1 MDRTPVVNI
10 HVNASQSIE
19 ICIPDNLPNPAMY
32 GIVLDVKDVA
42 NNVKHARRFVMF
54 DNSSVILARDGNP
67 LHSTTAAASTGYKWQ
82 TNHGDLCYSWKDRYH
97 NDKLKVLLRPIKP
110 DYHGHFTGI
119 YEQISGILPVSGTEN
134 VDGITEFYFSLS
146 NDTSILFVNETVR
159 NVTTQKICLSL
170 PLQDGETYRFDIVAK
185 DIMNHTFSEHV
196 YTHVDSSEPE
206 IFDIGLE
213 KDGYKLLNV
222 HNSSDLSKMI
232 LKFNALDIHSGLYS
246 VDWSLGTSFGGHDIG
261 NGSLGIAR
269 LGPNDICPEHSNCY
283 CPSVGVCA
291 YYNFSL
297 SLNSLVHLNT
307 HNGNHNRVYHF
318 TLSVTND
325 ARLSFVEHKE
335 VLADDSPPAVGVVS
349 EGSVVGEDIDYTSEE
364 TVTVNWDGFIDHESG
379 IHSYKVGVGN
389 SCLDKDAFGGINNSD
404 VTLHDETSIITTTF
418 QSARV
423 TLAAEGQYFVTVVA
437 YNNAME
443 SSDPVCSDGIVLD
456 KTPPLITN
464 VTLKSAT
471 STECMVCSEG
481 TAWYI
486 TRNLTKYKVSDG
498 HCDEL
503 CRNTTVN
510 EFLSLLPVEGLQP
523 SQTKPCFISDG
534 HGTIYLPI
542 DLIDLQWDVI
552 DTGSQIRDVYI
563 GVGSTEDSSLSPD
576 LIDYHKSSHTDY
588 YKSRHVGL
596 SDGDEIYIF
605 VKITNSAVLT
615 STATIGPVI
624 VDETPP
630 VCPTSL
636 PVLIQ
641 NGSLYIYWSEG
652 AIADEEQK
660 EPIST
665 FLYRVDK
672 ESTCRCSSK
681 MDDPDADTCVVK
693 GQICLNI
700 PLPELHVYDSDFQ
713 LTFTIQ
719 LHVFNHAGYHCTVNT
734 DNFRLPSQNPPGH
747 GRQGEYVSLFKQMDD
762 PDADTCV
769 VKGQICLNIPLPELH
784 VYDSDFQL
792 TFTIQLH
799 VFNHAGYHC
808 TVNTDNFRLPSQNPP
823 GHGVVYDVIRNDGA
837 YVDGR
842 QDIDVSVSL
851 EEFCVTWEGFSHVGD
866 MTHELGMGEVPG
878 TDDTIPFHEVPDR
891 KLYCENATNLSHY
904 RRYFVTVRAITS
916 GGSTDAISDGF
927 TIINPR
933 HVMTSLR
940 VFDGN
945 GCTGKIGTPVERKFG
960 TVNIYTPSKINL
972 HIGHTYSLVSNA
984 SLTIASAEAIVTVHT
999 TIDLVNY
1006 YQFLPLTAKPQ
1017 FNVASDTNRS
1027 FSLHILNC
1035 VSDADSQISRDI
1047 ASLYWDQGK
1056 LSSYV
1061 SHFEVEFLSLAEGT
1075 GEPLVID
1082 FTTVSGHLN
1091 SFSFGTVNLVKGR
1104 YFFALR
1110 QCVEYTCF
1118 DWVKTNG
1125 FALIDHFYE
1134 SFSMSSWM
1142 NRTGPECSDIQL
1154 TIADLQC
1161 SNSISRGMDKSVA
1174 IRWGIFRDK
1183 DLKIQLTDW
1192 NLYIIESNSTT
1203 VELSTCQKLSLHPH
1217 VKMQTCVEVFCPEGS
1232 MGSRCGPLIV
1242 TEDPNVF
1249 DKHQLYEVDSDSDD
1263 IRHNTE
1269 LFYASNIGDK
1279 LAWLHGSEIDFTG
1292 KSFRPGGVIL
1302 GMGDRAITWYL
1313 LRNKYNFTQP
1323 CEVNPDCVATVE
1335 TVGGLSAFQGINL
1348 DVEIVYYIC
1357 AVTTI
1362 VEDGIPSVQ
1371 TCGNGFVVDITPPVV
1386 GDVIFTSDNG
1396 FITQASSLIIHWDGF
1411 QDFDGYRTLGY
1422 PSSIARFYIFRSNPY
1437 AQDVVP
1443 ETDVGLY
1450 HSARVQNPTL
1460 TPGVTYYVTVTAFDH
1475 VGHHTTAVSNG
1486 VMFDNTPPVTGTISV
1501 GTYLKQ
1507 SDIVSEEITVHWTG
1521 VRDNESGISKTRL
1534 GVGSSKHQ
1542 PDVIDYRDCSGE
1554 FTSLSDL
1561 ETLHDGHRYYVILL
1575 PHSGIKYYSAG
1586 LGTSPLLDDVKPLS
1600 FTGTKTESQWISN
1613 FIPGMTYYCTVQAC
1627 NGAGLCT
1634 SVSSNGFITDNS
1646 PPLPGIVH
1654 VGIDGHHSRFWP
1666 HSDSIQ
1672 MQWFGFVDVESK
1684 IQNYE
1689 VCVRHTNNSDCD
1701 ILTFTNVFLSNT
1713 VTLPVTLSE
1722 RVSLSVEVRANN
1734 PLDMSTRSV
1743 SDTFIVD
1750 TTPPVVLSPPVLGRE
1765 NTNTNVTVQIDP
1777 TVVMMNWKFEDQD
1790 SPIVK
1795 QIIRMRAHADGH
1807 TPIENVYLSG
1817 ETSHIITLD
1826 PKHPLRPLVILT
1838 LLLWTAC
1845 NEAGLCTSSTSN
1857 GLLIDP
1863 TPPQDHRTYT
1873 MAPHS
1878 CDAAF
1883 AIRIAHV
1890 LFISEKVSLVEVDVD
1905 CTESNYTDD
1914 FDMNINIQHD
1924 GKYNDQEVL
1933 TSSACISAA
1942 WTVSGT
1948 QKHVIKRMEWSMG
1961 QQGMAVGTGIFD
1973 PLLENLWYDADID
1986 FQPNTTHT
1994 GCHWSGFS
2002 DPHSGI
2008 KYYSAGL
2015 GTSPLLD
2022 DVKPLSFTGTKT
2034 ESQWISNFIPGMTYY
2049 CTVQACNG
2057 AGLCTSV
2064 SSNGF
2069 ITDNSPPLPGIVHV
2083 GIDGHHS
2090 RFWPHSDSIQMQWF
2104 GFVDVESKIQNYEV
2118 CVRHTNNSDCDIL
2131 TFTNVFLSNTVTLP
2145 VTLSERV
2152 SLSVEVRA
2160 NNPLDMSTRSVS
2172 DTFIVDTTPPVVL
2185 SPPVLGREN
2194 TNTNV
2199 TVQID
2204 PTVVMMNWKFEDQ
2217 DSPIVKQIIR
2227 MRAHADGH
2235 TPIENVYLSGETSH
2249 IITLDPKHPLRP
2261 GDTYTAVVTA
2271 CNEAGLCTSSTSNG
2285 LLIDPTPPHQGG
2297 IIEPI
2302 PWHLSPNPNETKSFV
2317 NLTLYGFKDLESEIR
2332 TYYVTVGNTYS
2343 GSEISDGILT
2353 FISSESDD
2361 ESEKFQLTLNG
2372 RLHSGQ
2378 QMVLSVWADNNAGL
2392 FSSIGRVTVT
2402 VIASDNK
2409 NTFGYLEILKHSCD
2423 AAYCNKDCTCA
2434 VISQKCHSVE
2444 VDVDCT
2450 ESNYTDDFDMNIN
2463 IQHDGKYNDQEVLT
2477 SSACISAA
2485 WTVSGTQKHVIKRM
2499 EWSMGQQGMAVG
2511 TGIFDPLLE
2520 NLWYDVGQKTSVTYC
2535 LRGGKSLL
2543 HDTKYVVYVRSWT
2556 STSHYT
2562 VFTSHPVHIDNTAP
2576 SVRRG
2581 KYIIENSN
2589 KTCSR
2594 DVDFTSTLATIS
2606 SCWTGVFTDP
2616 QSGIHSYQVALGTI
2630 PGGDDLVS
2638 NMNIGLNTLM
2648 SWSDLSLSP
2657 GTKYYVTVTCIN
2669 NVGIQQKLVSDGF
2682 VVDNEHPYAGIVYNT
2697 DRYHNA
2703 HVHNS
2708 RDIGVSFRGFHDRHS
2723 AITRFSVAYEI
2734 LDQGLVKDNIGLE
2747 FADIGFQTSFV
2758 FYNTSLVTGQWF
2770 RFAVKAKDSAGFESN
2785 IVYSPPALLDSTPP
2799 VHVKI
2804 SSVSEV
2810 DNITSVNG
2818 TVCWTKYL
2826 GHPGPTV
2833 YKLYI
2838 ALSNMTSL
2846 NEFEVSFENKKQ
2858 IHSVSS
2864 EIGGI
2869 YSAAISLVTSPFYDG
2884 NRSLSV
2890 LAYDIPINTTVDVT
2904 LSVSDN
2910 ITETGL
2916 TDDVVAVH
2924 QVSLTELNINTDI
2937 MDLESGMREIY
2948 VGAGTSKGGFQLHPL
2963 KRVPASYNILL
2974 PVEAPHGQAVHVT
2987 VTAVNQAGTWSH
2999 FYSSSLL
3006 MDHTPP
3012 SIANASMSITYKDFG
3027 DRILTK
3033 VKVRWEVIEDESSEV
3048 ACSCEISKNK
3058 ATRMLHYGNSET
3070 ELETPFLL
3078 IDHGTDI
3085 SARITCFNIANLQES
3100 TLVGPETVTLFA
3112 PNVSDARI
3120 SFDTALAT
3128 SSGLPVIQSSSGV
3141 MFSWEIPHDTSG
3153 INGNSYRIRRGANIL
3168 TQWEN
3173 TELRNYA
3180 SLDYVLPDQDGI
3192 YTVEI
3197 QACGQDNMF
3206 CQLVNGTFLIARTP
3220 PTLTGLSPS
3229 LSRLGD
3235 AIVLTWNGV
3244 FNVHAELL
3252 PRYTVTVGTDLGFSD
3267 LVRLV
3272 QTTDR
3277 HVTFKDF
3284 KGSDAYVTITCSYVT
3299 GLFTNFVDKVT
3310 MV

>member
-1 MDRTPVVNI
+1 MMMEIRKYVLRGHNYFFISSYPKGTCSWEDRWCWPGNCGNSNYAKDCQCESPSFTTVVDDNQSRCQLAKVPEVLTCRMMVIDTNNDALMSHIPPNSSSHCSNQGDFYGNLQVDRIVTNTSFELLVNVTHVPKPDYVTNHAFGVTDVDISIVIKTITGGENTIKTTNLHSDPQSNDPKHLMSFDTVINNERSAGHLSNGQRLCLRFIAHGGGHLISKNIISDDHDESLVPFSKTRTTKDLCYHFDDAHPVHCLETDTCVSEPLDVGSRILTNRNFQVIVNGWDDPTPVPGNLQYASGIDTYSITVYGVKEAGPGQIEMSRTPVVNI
-10 HVNASQSIE
+10 HVNASQSIA
-19 ICIPDNLPNPAMY
+19 IRIPDNLPNPAMY

-42 NNVKHARRFVMF
+42 NNVKHARRFVIF
-54 DNSSVILARDGNP
+54 DNSSEILTREDNH
-67 LHSTTAAASTGYKWQ
+67 LYSTTGAASTGYKWQ
-82 TNHGDLCYSWKDRYH
+82 TNPGDLCYSWKDRYH
-97 NDKLKVLLRPIKP
+97 NDKLKVLLRPIQP
-110 DYHGHFTGI
+110 DHHGHFTGI

-146 NDTSILFVNETVR
+146 NDTSVLFVNETVQ
-159 NVTTQKICLSL
+159 NFTSQKICLSL
-170 PLQDGETYRFDIVAK
+170 PLQDGETYRLDIVAK
-185 DIMNHTFSEHV
+185 DIVNHTFSEHI

-246 VDWSLGTSFGGHDIG
+246 VDWSLGTTFGGHDIG

-269 LGPNDICPEHSNCY
+269 LGPNEICPEYSNCY

-364 TVTVNWDGFIDHESG
+364 TVTVHWDGFIDHESG

-471 STECMVCSEG
+471 STGCMVCSEG

-563 GVGSTEDSSLSPD
+563 GVGSTEYSSLSPD
-576 LIDYHKSSHTDY
+576 LIDYHISSHTDY

-605 VKITNSAVLT
+605 VKITNTAALT
-615 STATIGPVI
+615 STASIGPVI

-630 VCPTSL
+630 VCPPSL

-641 NGSLYIYWSEG
+641 NGSLYIYWSGG

-665 FLYRVDK
+665 FLYRVGRQGEYVSLFKQMGD
-672 ESTCRCSSK
+672 S
-681 MDDPDADTCVVK
+681 DADTCVVK
-693 GQICLNI
+693 GQICVNI
-700 PLPELHVYDSDFQ
+700 PLPELHVYDSDLQ

-734 DNFRLPSQNPPGH
+734 DNF
-747 GRQGEYVSLFKQMDD
+747 Y
-762 PDADTCV
+762 
-769 VKGQICLNIPLPELH
+769 
-784 VYDSDFQL
+784 
-792 TFTIQLH
+792 
-799 VFNHAGYHC
+799 
-808 TVNTDNFRLPSQNPP
+808 LPSQNPP
-823 GHGVVYDVIRNDGA
+823 GHGVVYDVLRNDGGYA
-837 YVDGR
+837 DGIE
-842 QDIDVSVSL
+842 DIDVSVSL

-866 MTHELGMGEVPG
+866 MTHELGIGEVPG
-878 TDDTIPFHEVPDR
+878 TDDTIPFHEVPNR

-916 GGSTDAISDGF
+916 GGSTDTISDGF
-927 TIINPR
+927 TVINPMDI
-933 HVMTSLR
+933 MTSLR

-945 GCTGKIGTPVERKFG
+945 GCAGKIGTPVEQKFG

-984 SLTIASAEAIVTVHT
+984 SLTIDSAEAIVTVHT
-999 TIDLVNY
+999 TINLVNY
-1006 YQFLPLTAKPQ
+1006 YQFLPLIAKPQ
-1017 FNVASDTNRS
+1017 FKVASDTNRS

-1035 VSDADSQISRDI
+1035 VPDVDSQISRDI
-1047 ASLYWDQGK
+1047 ASLYWNQGK

-1061 SHFEVEFLSLAEGT
+1061 SHYEVEFLSLAEGT

-1125 FALIDHFYE
+1125 FALIDHLYE
-1134 SFSMSSWM
+1134 GFSMSSWM

-1161 SNSISRGMDKSVA
+1161 SNGVSGGMDKSVA

-1203 VELSTCQKLSLHPH
+1203 VELSTCQKLPLYPH

-1249 DKHQLYEVDSDSDD
+1249 DKHQLYEVDSDADD
-1263 IRHNTE
+1263 IRHNKE

-1279 LAWLHGSEIDFTG
+1279 LAWLHGSELDFTG

-1313 LRNKYNFTQP
+1313 LRNTYNFTQP

-1348 DVEIVYYIC
+1348 DFEIVYYIC

-1362 VEDGIPSVQ
+1362 VKDDIPSVQ

-1396 FITQASSLIIHWDGF
+1396 FITQESSLIIHWDGF

-1422 PSSIARFYIFRSNPY
+1422 PSSIARFTYSVGSNPY

-1450 HSARVQNPTL
+1450 HSARVNNPTL
-1460 TPGVTYYVTVTAFDH
+1460 IPGVTYYVTVTAFDH
-1475 VGHHTTAVSNG
+1475 VGHQTTAVSNG

-1542 PDVIDYRDCSGE
+1542 PDVINYQDCSGE
-1554 FTSLSDL
+1554 FASLSDL
-1561 ETLHDGHRYYVILL
+1561 ETLHDGHSYYVILPVTNGAEL
-1575 PHSGIKYYSAG
+1575 SSATASDEFVMDRSSPARGVVKDGLLEVSDRFAPAVGIVRDGLLEVSDRFAPAVGIVRDGLLGVTDRSSPAVGIVRDGLLEVGDLSSPAVDIVKDGLLEVSDRSASTMGIVRDGLLEVSYRSAPAVGIIRDGLLEVSDRSAPARWDCQGWSSG
-1586 LGTSPLLDDVKPLS
+1586 
-1600 FTGTKTESQWISN
+1600 ESQWISN

-1654 VGIDGHHSRFWP
+1654 VGINGHHSRFWP
-1666 HSDSIQ
+1666 HPDSIQ

-1713 VTLPVTLSE
+1713 VTLPVTLPE

-1826 PKHPLRPLVILT
+1826 PKHPL
-1838 LLLWTAC
+1838 
-1845 NEAGLCTSSTSN
+1845 
-1857 GLLIDP
+1857 
-1863 TPPQDHRTYT
+1863 
-1873 MAPHS
+1873 
-1878 CDAAF
+1878 
-1883 AIRIAHV
+1883 
-1890 LFISEKVSLVEVDVD
+1890 K
-1905 CTESNYTDD
+1905 
-1914 FDMNINIQHD
+1914 
-1924 GKYNDQEVL
+1924 
-1933 TSSACISAA
+1933 
-1942 WTVSGT
+1942 
-1948 QKHVIKRMEWSMG
+1948 
-1961 QQGMAVGTGIFD
+1961 
-1973 PLLENLWYDADID
+1973 
-1986 FQPNTTHT
+1986 
-1994 GCHWSGFS
+1994 
-2002 DPHSGI
+2002 
-2008 KYYSAGL
+2008 
-2015 GTSPLLD
+2015 
-2022 DVKPLSFTGTKT
+2022 
-2034 ESQWISNFIPGMTYY
+2034 
-2049 CTVQACNG
+2049 
-2057 AGLCTSV
+2057 
-2064 SSNGF
+2064 
-2069 ITDNSPPLPGIVHV
+2069 
-2083 GIDGHHS
+2083 
-2090 RFWPHSDSIQMQWF
+2090 
-2104 GFVDVESKIQNYEV
+2104 
-2118 CVRHTNNSDCDIL
+2118 
-2131 TFTNVFLSNTVTLP
+2131 
-2145 VTLSERV
+2145 
-2152 SLSVEVRA
+2152 
-2160 NNPLDMSTRSVS
+2160 
-2172 DTFIVDTTPPVVL
+2172 
-2185 SPPVLGREN
+2185 
-2194 TNTNV
+2194 
-2199 TVQID
+2199 
-2204 PTVVMMNWKFEDQ
+2204 
-2217 DSPIVKQIIR
+2217 
-2227 MRAHADGH
+2227 
-2235 TPIENVYLSGETSH
+2235 
-2249 IITLDPKHPLRP
+2249 P

-2271 CNEAGLCTSSTSNG
+2271 CNEAALCTSSTSNG

-2302 PWHLSPNPNETKSFV
+2302 PWHLSPNANETKSFV
-2317 NLTLYGFKDLESEIR
+2317 NLTLYGFKDLESGIG

-2361 ESEKFQLTLNG
+2361 DSEKFQLTLNG

-2392 FSSIGRVTVT
+2392 FSSISRVTVT

-2657 GTKYYVTVTCIN
+2657 GTNYYVTVTCLN
-2669 NVGIQQKLVSDGF
+2669 NVGIQQTLVSDGF

-2734 LDQGLVKDNIGLE
+2734 LDKGLVKDNIGLE

-2818 TVCWTKYL
+2818 TVYWTKYL

-2838 ALSNMTSL
+2838 ASSNMTSF
-2846 NEFEVSFENKKQ
+2846 NEFEVSFENNKQ
-2858 IHSVSS
+2858 IHSVSL
-2864 EIGGI
+2864 ERGGI

-2890 LAYDIPINTTVDVT
+2890 LAYDIPINTTVDIT
-2904 LSVSDN
+2904 LSVSDS

-2948 VGAGTSKGGFQLHPL
+2948 VGAGSSKGGFQLHPL
-2963 KRVPASYNILL
+2963 KRVPTSYNTLL
-2974 PVEAPHGQAVHVT
+2974 PVDAPHGQAVHVT

-3012 SIANASMSITYKDFG
+3012 SITNASMSIAYKDFG

-3070 ELETPFLL
+3070 ELETPFLV

-3100 TLVGPETVTLFA
+3100 ILVGPETVTLFA

-3141 MFSWEIPHDTSG
+3141 MFSWEIPH
-3153 INGNSYRIRRGANIL
+3153 
-3168 TQWEN
+3168 
-3173 TELRNYA
+3173 
-3180 SLDYVLPDQDGI
+3180 
-3192 YTVEI
+3192 
-3197 QACGQDNMF
+3197 
-3206 CQLVNGTFLIARTP
+3206 GT
-3220 PTLTGLSPS
+3220 
-3229 LSRLGD
+3229 
-3235 AIVLTWNGV
+3235 
-3244 FNVHAELL
+3244 
-3252 PRYTVTVGTDLGFSD
+3252 
-3267 LVRLV
+3267 
-3272 QTTDR
+3272 
-3277 HVTFKDF
+3277 
-3284 KGSDAYVTITCSYVT
+3284 
-3299 GLFTNFVDKVT
+3299 
-3310 MV
+3310 